1 MKKLR
6 NIDLYLI
13 LLACSG
19 ISSIVLRTFALLTS
33 FNTVTMHFDDKIAIT
48 VGGAIIML
56 AIIGFISYLFPGVKE
71 LDLIAKND
79 NAASYIPAGVVSIAL
94 LFIGVKN
101 LELGIGTSQDPL
113 RALWIASG
121 ILAFLSIGSF
131 FVSIFIQ
138 KNENTLKA
146 AFSLSIVFFL
156 VIYAMALF
164 FNRETHPTNSPNKIV
179 DQMAFVSASIFFI
192 FESRIPLG
200 RAKWRPY
207 VVFGLIAALLTAY
220 SAVPS
225 IIVYVANEYLV
236 SSNIIESML
245 SLALSFF
252 IFSKI
257 YQTKRLT
264 ENVECS
270 EAKNIELL
278 SEMRMKELEN
288 LRTSSRADESNNIN
302 EENEDAED
310 ASNYTFDIPYVEPTN
325 DESIGNGQ
333 SE

>member
-19 ISSIVLRTFALLTS
+19 ISSIILRTFALLTS
-33 FNTVTMHFDDKIAIT
+33 FNTTTMHFDDKVAVT
-48 VGGAIIML
+48 VGGAIVLL
-56 AIIGFISYLFPGVKE
+56 AVIGFITYLLPGTRE
-71 LDLIAKND
+71 LDLIARND
-79 NAASYIPAGVVSIAL
+79 NAASYIPAGVVCIVL

-101 LELGIGTSQDPL
+101 IELGINTSQEILP
-113 RALWIASG
+113 ALWIASG
-121 ILAFLSIGSF
+121 ILAFLSIGSL

-138 KNENTLKA
+138 KNENTFKA

-156 VIYAMALF
+156 VIYDMTLF
-164 FNRETHPTNSPNKIV
+164 FNREVQPTNAPNKIV
-179 DQMAFVSASIFFI
+179 DQMAFVSASLFFI
-192 FESRIPLG
+192 YESRIPLG

-207 VVFGLIAALLTAY
+207 VAFGLIAALLTAY
-220 SAVPS
+220 SAIPS
-225 IIVYVANEYLV
+225 IIVYFVNGYSV
-236 SSNIIESML
+236 STNIIESML
-245 SLALSFF
+245 SLAISFF

-257 YQTKRLT
+257 FQTKKLA

-278 SEMRMKELEN
+278 AEMRTKELES
-288 LRTSSRADESNNIN
+288 LRTSHSDEPSNIK
-302 EENEDAED
+302 EENEEAED
-310 ASNYTFDIPYVEPTN
+310 ASNYTFDIPYA
-325 DESIGNGQ
+325 DEDGNEVVDNGQ